1 MAVTSTSFRVAF
13 PAFANPVKYP
23 EPMVALWLD
32 ATVKL
37 INAAKWGELA
47 DLGQQLMAAHYL
59 ALESQAVASATG
71 SRMPGASVGIL
82 SSKSAQGVSAGYDV
96 STASEKDAGHWNM
109 TTYGTR
115 YYRLA
120 RMMGAGPVQ
129 VGVPS
134 ADDPTGSMAWPGVML
149 PPW

>member
-1 MAVTSTSFRVAF
+1 MTTSAVSFRVAF

-23 EPMVALWLD
+23 PAMVDLWLD
-32 ATVKL
+32 AAVKL
-37 INAAKWGELA
+37 INTAKWGELA
-47 DLGQQLMAAHYL
+47 DLGAYLMTAHYL
-59 ALESQAVASATG
+59 ALESQAAATTG
-71 SRMPGASVGIL
+71 ARMPGAGVGIL
-82 SSKSAQGVSAGYDV
+82 SSKSAQGVSASYDI

-129 VGVPS
+129 VGVPNTG
-134 ADDPTGSMAWPGVML
+134 DPENSIAWPGVMNPL
-149 PPW
+149 W